1 MEASGSDP
9 NVRKRF
15 KMTLA
20 PTGPLKEVM
29 DSSFIHLFIC
39 LFIEIYNNRIN
50 IYLEYILEKT

>member
-1 MEASGSDP
+1 MSGLDS

-15 KMTLA
+15 KMTPA
-20 PTGPLKEVM
+20 PDATTEG
-29 DSSFIHLFIC
+29 SHGFLFYSLVY